1 MKVDLKGRV
10 EQSFSTYAAMAIQHR
25 AIFDVRDCLK
35 PSQRMGMYSQVLDKI
50 TYKHAHKKTHL
61 SIVSAMKH
69 FYVHGDAAMAGVL
82 CRMGS
87 PISMRYPIED
97 TIGNMGTYAHL
108 DDFAAPRYTEMRLSE
123 MGTKMVNGIEKESID
138 MWFDNFD
145 NTEQFPAVL
154 PSLGYYNI
162 VNGTTGIAVGMA
174 SSIPQFN
181 LREVNEAM
189 IKLLWNPDIDFD
201 EIYCAPDFATGGT
214 ILNADEVK
222 ESLRVGKGKSA
233 IIRGTIEYDDKENA
247 LQVTEVPYGV
257 ATNRIYNQLGGLFNP
272 DPNAPVTKRIPA
284 TACAGI
290 KRFTDSS
297 EEIVDITVWLE
308 KGAIPASVT
317 RNLYKYTAIQSFFPI
332 NMTMLDNGTRPR
344 VFGWKEALQA
354 HLDHEIVVR
363 TKMHE
368 YDIRKIDE
376 RLPIVE
382 AICLALAN
390 VDEVVAIIKG
400 SSSTAAAKAKLIER
414 FGYTDAQA
422 KAVIDIKLGRLATL
436 EIQSFKDEKE
446 QLTKDREYH
455 VLALSDRDTL
465 YKEIETD
472 LKEVAK
478 KYGDERRTRL
488 MNLDYKGSDEDTEV
502 IEKKELLLHFTT
514 LGNIY
519 TQTSSTLMTTHRGGK
534 GSKIKM
540 QDNEII
546 TKTISD
552 DNLGYLLLFSN
563 KGKVYRSA
571 IADLPVDAKIN
582 TAQLF
587 EFEPGERITAITTLS
602 RRETAEY
609 ILFVTKNGMVKKTAK
624 EEYNFK
630 KGKSL
635 KAINLKDDDEV
646 IAVHTINKEPI
657 GILTF
662 NGNFVIIDTE
672 KINAIGRVAAGVCG
686 IKLNEGDRVI
696 DSKIISG
703 KYFMT
708 ATANGLV
715 KKAELSE
722 FPECTRGT
730 KGKKISGV
738 RKDDRVVKFL
748 TLNNDCDIIVIST
761 RGLIKINS
769 AEIKVASRDAT
780 GVMGMKIPEGAKVVD
795 LAKA

>member
-222 ESLRVGKGKSA
+222 ESLRIGKGKSA

-284 TACAGI
+284 TACVGI

-308 KGAIPASVT
+308 KGAIPASVI

-400 SSSTAAAKAKLIER
+400 SSSTAAAKTKLIER

-502 IEKKELLLHFTT
+502 IEKKELLLHFTN

-519 TQTSSTLMTTHRGGK
+519 TQTSSTLTTTHRGGK
-534 GSKIKM
+534 GLKVKIG
-540 QDNEII
+540 DNEVI
-546 TKTISD
+546 TKTIAN

-563 KGKVYRSA
+563 KGKVYKST
-571 IADLPVDAKIN
+571 IADLPIDAKIN
-582 TAQLF
+582 TAQMF
-587 EFEPGERITAITTLS
+587 EFEPGERITTITTLS
-602 RRETAEY
+602 RRETTDY
-609 ILFVTKNGMVKKTAK
+609 FVFITKNGMIKKTASS
-624 EEYNFK
+624 EYEMK

-635 KAINLKDDDEV
+635 KAINLKDNDEV
-646 IAVHTINKEPI
+646 ISVHFIKNESI
-657 GILTF
+657 GILTS
-662 NGNFVIIDTE
+662 NGNFVIINTDD
-672 KINAIGRVAAGVCG
+672 INPIGRATAGIHAIKLSNNDQVICSQIINGKFLITISAAGL
-686 IKLNEGDRVI
+686 IKKSSI
-696 DSKIISG
+696 D
-703 KYFMT
+703 
-708 ATANGLV
+708 
-715 KKAELSE
+715 E
-722 FPECTRGT
+722 FPVCNRGI
-730 KGKKISGV
+730 KGKKISGIRDNDSIV
-738 RKDDRVVKFL
+738 GFL
-748 TLNNDCDIIVIST
+748 TLNENCDIISISNVGT
-761 RGLIKINS
+761 LKFNTSDLRVL
-769 AEIKVASRDAT
+769 SRDAT
-780 GVMGMKIPEGAKVVD
+780 GVRAMKLPDNARIVD
-795 LAKA
+795 LVKA

>member
-1 MKVDLKGRV
+1 
-10 EQSFSTYAAMAIQHR
+10 
-25 AIFDVRDCLK
+25 
-35 PSQRMGMYSQVLDKI
+35 
-50 TYKHAHKKTHL
+50 
-61 SIVSAMKH
+61 
-69 FYVHGDAAMAGVL
+69 
-82 CRMGS
+82 
-87 PISMRYPIED
+87 
-97 TIGNMGTYAHL
+97 
-108 DDFAAPRYTEMRLSE
+108 
-123 MGTKMVNGIEKESID
+123 
-138 MWFDNFD
+138 
-145 NTEQFPAVL
+145 
-154 PSLGYYNI
+154 
-162 VNGTTGIAVGMA
+162 MA

-222 ESLRVGKGKSA
+222 ESLRIGKGKSA

-272 DPNAPVTKRIPA
+272 DPNAPVTKKIPA

-297 EEIVDITVWLE
+297 EEIVDITIWLE

-546 TKTISD
+546 AKTISD

-686 IKLNEGDRVI
+686 IKLNEGDKVI

-703 KYFMT
+703 KYLMT

>member
-1 MKVDLKGRV
+1 
-10 EQSFSTYAAMAIQHR
+10 
-25 AIFDVRDCLK
+25 
-35 PSQRMGMYSQVLDKI
+35 
-50 TYKHAHKKTHL
+50 
-61 SIVSAMKH
+61 
-69 FYVHGDAAMAGVL
+69 
-82 CRMGS
+82 
-87 PISMRYPIED
+87 
-97 TIGNMGTYAHL
+97 
-108 DDFAAPRYTEMRLSE
+108 
-123 MGTKMVNGIEKESID
+123 
-138 MWFDNFD
+138 
-145 NTEQFPAVL
+145 
-154 PSLGYYNI
+154 
-162 VNGTTGIAVGMA
+162 MA

-222 ESLRVGKGKSA
+222 ESLRIGKGKSA
-233 IIRGTIEYDDKENA
+233 IIRGTIEYDDKENT

-308 KGAIPASVT
+308 KGAIPASVI

-400 SSSTAAAKAKLIER
+400 SSSTAAARAKLIER

-546 TKTISD
+546 AKTISD

-563 KGKVYRSA
+563 RGKVYRSA

-609 ILFVTKNGMVKKTAK
+609 ILFVTKNGIVKKTAK

-686 IKLNEGDRVI
+686 IKLNEGDKVI

-703 KYFMT
+703 KYLMT